1 VLGGGI
7 ASILS
12 DSRPYISPSTPLA
25 TMLEQIWSLDLTF
38 KRKAAGTMIG
48 TRIEEYVGRT
58 YQLN

>member
-1 VLGGGI
+1 
-7 ASILS
+7 
-12 DSRPYISPSTPLA
+12 
-25 TMLEQIWSLDLTF
+25 MLEQIWSLDLTF